1 LCRRRQELDA
11 AVLIQALVGTL
22 VLGALYTLVAIGLS
36 LVFGIMRI
44 INFAHAQMYV
54 LGAFGFYYLSEV
66 FGIAWWLAA
75 ALSALGVA
83 LTAVVL
89 EALLIRPLRGDPLR
103 SMIVTLGLLLAM
115 NGAMVLAFGADP
127 KYVSPAISGAIDLAG
142 TSVARQ
148 KVVAVGVA
156 IALVTA
162 LFLCLKWT
170 RPGRAMRAV
179 ADDAVGARLQ
189 GIGVHR
195 INALGFSV
203 GSGLAALAGGL
214 ILPLTSAVS
223 PAVGDAILPK
233 MFIIVI
239 LGGLGSVGGAVVGA
253 VTLAAI
259 ETIGF
264 TYLGEIAN
272 LFIYLLVLLVLLLRP
287 EGIFGRA

>member
-1 LCRRRQELDA
+1 
-11 AVLIQALVGTL
+11 
-22 VLGALYTLVAIGLS
+22 
-36 LVFGIMRI
+36 
-44 INFAHAQMYV
+44 
-54 LGAFGFYYLSEV
+54 
-66 FGIAWWLAA
+66 
-75 ALSALGVA
+75 
-83 LTAVVL
+83 
-89 EALLIRPLRGDPLR
+89 
-103 SMIVTLGLLLAM
+103 
-115 NGAMVLAFGADP
+115 
-127 KYVSPAISGAIDLAG
+127 
-142 TSVARQ
+142 
-148 KVVAVGVA
+148 
-156 IALVTA
+156 LVTV
-162 LFLCLKWT
+162 LFACLKWT

-239 LGGLGSVGGAVVGA
+239 LGGLGSVSGAVVGA
-253 VTLAAI
+253 LTLAAI

-272 LFIYLLVLLVLLLRP
+272 LFIYLLVLMVLLVRP

>member
-1 LCRRRQELDA
+1 MDA
-11 AVLIQALVGTL
+11 VVLIQVLVNTL

-36 LVFGIMRI
+36 LVFSIMRI

-54 LGAFGFYYLSEV
+54 LGAFGFYYLYARV
-66 FGIAWWLAA
+66 GLPWWTAV

-83 LTAVVL
+83 LLAVVL
-89 EALLIRPLRGDPLR
+89 EALLIRPLHGDPLR
-103 SMIVTLGLLLAM
+103 SMIVTLGLLLVM
-115 NGAMVLAFGADP
+115 NGAMVSSFGADQ
-127 KYVSPAISGAIDLAG
+127 KYVTSPISGAVHLG
-142 TSVARQ
+142 MTSVALQ

-156 IALVTA
+156 IALVAA
-162 LFLCLKWT
+162 LFMCLKWT

-179 ADDAVGARLQ
+179 AEDPVGARLQ

-203 GSGLAALAGGL
+203 GSGLAAFAGGL
-214 ILPLTSAVS
+214 ILPLTSSVS

-239 LGGLGSVGGAVVGA
+239 IGGLGSVGGAVAGA
-253 VTLAAI
+253 FTLAAI

-264 TYLGEIAN
+264 TYLGEVAN
-272 LFIYLLVLLVLLLRP
+272 LFIYLLVLAVLLVRP
-287 EGIFGRA
+287 EGLFARG

>member
-1 LCRRRQELDA
+1 MDA
-11 AVLIQALVGTL
+11 VVLIQVLVNTL

-36 LVFGIMRI
+36 LVFSIMRI

-54 LGAFGFYYLSEV
+54 LGAFGFYYLYARV
-66 FGIAWWLAA
+66 GLPWWTAV

-83 LTAVVL
+83 LLAVVL
-89 EALLIRPLRGDPLR
+89 EALLIRPLHGDPLR
-103 SMIVTLGLLLAM
+103 SMIVTLGLLLVM
-115 NGAMVLAFGADP
+115 NGAMVSSFGADQ
-127 KYVSPAISGAIDLAG
+127 KYVTSPISGAVHLG
-142 TSVARQ
+142 MTSVALQ

-156 IALVTA
+156 IALVAA
-162 LFLCLKWT
+162 LFMCLKWT

-179 ADDAVGARLQ
+179 AEDPVGARLQ

-203 GSGLAALAGGL
+203 GSGLAAFAGGL
-214 ILPLTSAVS
+214 ILPLTSSVS

-239 LGGLGSVGGAVVGA
+239 IGGLGSVGGAVAGA
-253 VTLAAI
+253 FTLAAI

-264 TYLGEIAN
+264 TYLGEVAN
-272 LFIYLLVLLVLLLRP
+272 LFIYLLVLAVLLVRP
-287 EGIFGRA
+287 EGLFARV

>member
-1 LCRRRQELDA
+1 
-11 AVLIQALVGTL
+11 LVNTL

-36 LVFGIMRI
+36 LVFSVMRI

-54 LGAFGFYYLSEV
+54 LGAFGFYYLYARA
-66 FGIAWWLAA
+66 GLPWWVAA

-83 LTAVVL
+83 LIAVVL
-89 EALLIRPLRGDPLR
+89 EAFLIRPLHGDPLR
-103 SMIVTLGLLLAM
+103 SMIVTLGLLLVM
-115 NGAMVLAFGADP
+115 NGAMVSAFGADQ
-127 KYVSPAISGAIDLAG
+127 KYVSTPISGAVHVG
-142 TSVARQ
+142 VTSVALQ

-162 LFLCLKWT
+162 LFMCLKWT

-179 ADDAVGARLQ
+179 AEDAVGARLQ

-214 ILPLTSAVS
+214 ILPLTSSVS

-239 LGGLGSVGGAVVGA
+239 IGGLGSVGGAVAGA
-253 VTLAAI
+253 LTLAAI

-264 TYLGEIAN
+264 TYLGEVAN
-272 LFIYLLVLLVLLLRP
+272 LFIYLLVLAVLLVRP
-287 EGIFGRA
+287 EGLFARA